1 MTKFKY
7 YTYSLDATKE
17 DCIEDF
23 LADMDETTKELVT
36 VLPYQKS
43 IKRLTEI
50 APPKIEMRIL
60 LIFKETLPCQE

>member
-1 MTKFKY
+1 MTKFRY
-7 YTYSLDATKE
+7 FTYSLDAAKE

-23 LADMDETTKELVT
+23 LTDMETTTKELVT

-50 APPKIEMRIL
+50 APSKIEMRIL